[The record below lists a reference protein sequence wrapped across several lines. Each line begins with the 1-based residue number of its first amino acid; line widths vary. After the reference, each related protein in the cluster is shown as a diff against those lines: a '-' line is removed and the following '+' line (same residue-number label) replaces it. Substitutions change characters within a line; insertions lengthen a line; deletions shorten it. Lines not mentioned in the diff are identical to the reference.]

1 MPESILVAGALAQ
14 RPGAGGHAWVFLQY
28 LLGFQKL
35 GYDVLFVD
43 WLDEEICCEPV
54 ERSPHAAYL
63 RSVMEAF
70 GLAKVYSLL
79 DRRTGQVAAGLSREE
94 VTRRAAESACLLNV
108 MGYLEDEEILGA
120 VPLRVFL
127 DIDPG
132 FPQMWR
138 EVALADVFAGHDRF
152 VTVGGNIGKPG
163 CDIPTCGL
171 DWISIPPPVV
181 IDRWPAASSA
191 NDRFTTVCTWRGA
204 FGPIEYN
211 GRLYGLRVHEF
222 RRFAELACLA
232 NAYFE
237 LALDIDESD
246 ASDRDLLLRSGWHLV
261 DPRAVASDPMSYQ
274 EYVAGSRAEVAIA
287 KQMYVATRCGWFSD
301 RSACYLASG
310 KPVLAQ
316 DTGLDGLYPLGEGL
330 LAFSTVEEA
339 VAGVDAIQRD
349 YAGHARAARAVA
361 EERFDSNRVLMR
373 LLEQLAIA

>member
-1 MPESILVAGALAQ
+1 MRERILVAGALAQ
-14 RPGAGGHAWVFLQY
+14 RPRAGGHAWVFLQY
-28 LLGFQKL
+28 LLGFQRL

-43 WLDEEICCEPV
+43 WLDEEICGEPV
-54 ERSPHAAYL
+54 GRSPHAAYL

-79 DRRTGQVAAGLSREE
+79 DRRTGQVAAGLSRDE

-108 MGYLEDEEILGA
+108 MGYLEDEEIIGA

-138 EVALADVFAGHDRF
+138 ELAFADVFAGHDRF
-152 VTVGGNIGKPG
+152 VTVGGNVGQPG

-181 IDRWPAASSA
+181 IDRWPVSSSA
-191 NDRFTTVCTWRGA
+191 NGRFTTVCTWRGA

-222 RRFAELACLA
+222 RRFAELATLA
-232 NAYFE
+232 NGYFE
-237 LALDIDESD
+237 LALDIDEPD
-246 ASDRDLLLRSGWHLV
+246 ASDRDLLLRRGWHLV
-261 DPRAVASDPMSYQ
+261 DPRAVAPDPLSYQ
-274 EYVAGSRAEVAIA
+274 QYVAGSKAEVAIA
-287 KQMYVATRCGWFSD
+287 KQMYVATRSGWFSD

-316 DTGLDGLYPLGEGL
+316 DTGLDRLYPLGEGL
-330 LAFSTVEEA
+330 LTFSTLEEA
-339 VAGVDAIQRD
+339 VAGVDAIERD

-361 EERFDSNRVLMR
+361 EERLDSDRVLMR